1 MHFTFVNHFPY
12 LQPIGKTSPYINLRE
27 VSLRLDLLPGVYCIV
42 PTTFRPGEE
51 GQFLVRTFV
60 ERDWVTRSG
69 DVVEEE
75 EEIEE
80 QEEEDGR
87 QLEEWDGRTTV
98 EIPIIRE
105 DNTEEGEET
114 KKKRRR
120 RQRMADFVL
129 GRMKKR
135 ICQAGALLARLR
147 QVYRFPRDRAEEK
160 YLFQKIVNAC
170 VERES

>member
-1 MHFTFVNHFPY
+1 M
-12 LQPIGKTSPYINLRE
+12 
-27 VSLRLDLLPGVYCIV
+27 
-42 PTTFRPGEE
+42 
-51 GQFLVRTFV
+51 
-60 ERDWVTRSG
+60 TRCG
-69 DVVEEE
+69 DVEEEE

-114 KKKRRR
+114 RKKRRR

-170 VERES
+170 AERKS

>member
-1 MHFTFVNHFPY
+1 M
-12 LQPIGKTSPYINLRE
+12 
-27 VSLRLDLLPGVYCIV
+27 
-42 PTTFRPGEE
+42 
-51 GQFLVRTFV
+51 
-60 ERDWVTRSG
+60 TRSG

-75 EEIEE
+75 EELE
-80 QEEEDGR
+80 EEEDGR

-170 VERES
+170 AERKS